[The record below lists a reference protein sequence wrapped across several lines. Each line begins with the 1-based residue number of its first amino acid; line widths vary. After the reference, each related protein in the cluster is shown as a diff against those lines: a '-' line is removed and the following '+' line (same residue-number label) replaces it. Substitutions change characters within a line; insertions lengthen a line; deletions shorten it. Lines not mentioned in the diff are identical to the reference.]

1 MNRSRRP
8 LAPLAVSIPLA
19 LAACGAGGISG
30 EYGGEECV
38 YDKLDFRDDGTVYV
52 TVMGMEQRG
61 EYQVDGDKVSLGA
74 PGGGSLVFTRS
85 GDVLEAGVMGE
96 IMRCERQ

>member
-1 MNRSRRP
+1 MNRCRDLVP
-8 LAPLAVSIPLA
+8 LAMSLPLVV
-19 LAACGAGGISG
+19 AACGSGGISG

-38 YDKLDFRDDGTVYV
+38 YDKLDFRGDGTVYI

-74 PGGGSLVFTRS
+74 AGGASLVFTRT
-85 GDVLEAGVMGE
+85 GDVLEAGAMGE
-96 IMRCERQ
+96 IMRCEKL